1 MSEKGDQRDHGCFA
15 GSVASSGEDIHQLD
29 HGTDDLGQKRETKVK
44 LELASKHD
52 KIQAAQDEVREV
64 RKMKPFYF

>member
-1 MSEKGDQRDHGCFA
+1 MTTVVSQEVLHHRVKIFTNWTTAQTTLA
-15 GSVASSGEDIHQLD
+15 K
-29 HGTDDLGQKRETKVK
+29 KRETKVK

-64 RKMKPFYF
+64 RK